1 MNSRAEQVYFVAHA
15 PIDVPHN
22 LVAGPFLDY
31 VSASGQAQSMTANA
45 GSRYIVVWTDLTFHW
60 HSER

>member
-1 MNSRAEQVYFVAHA
+1 MNSRTEPLYFVAHA
-15 PIDVPHN
+15 PVDVPHN

-31 VSASGQAQSMTANA
+31 GSASAQAQSMTQNA
-45 GSRYIVVWTDLTFHW
+45 GSRYIVTWTDLLFHW